1 MKAKLK
7 SKNSNQLF
15 IAIDTDEDNVIDI
28 NTKEGLEESISEY
41 IADGRGGI
49 DADNIDI
56 YLVGKKVDLSIGATI
71 HP

>member
-41 IADGRGGI
+41 IADRGDI

-56 YLVGKKVDLSIGATI
+56 YLVGKKVDLSIGVTI